1 MVDPR
6 KIELQEGAL
15 TFARISELDDEPVQG
30 AFDAAHLKE
39 IHRRIFQ
46 DLPHHAPGEYRPDAP
61 AHIKARALEGSGH
74 RYHVHYAPRSQVDA
88 GIGQV
93 LAELGGPDRLR
104 GLNAE
109 QFSQR
114 MARLYADLDH
124 LHPFKEGNSRTLR
137 AFTEQLA
144 REAGYEMGWSAANI
158 DASSRDRLYV
168 ARDKEV
174 MQRAFPGL
182 DQDRAMATDS
192 RAEYEAYVRFV
203 APFSRADTLQQ
214 LIQESVHRTQDLA
227 AEKAPREGVP
237 ASPRDAAAHM
247 PPTGR
252 QPPVRLS
259 ALQSGGRYAYRQAI
273 APLSAPGWSAEQ
285 ERRATGL
292 ETVRRT
298 AVGASLTFAEFGCEA
313 IHKAGNAAKVD
324 WRRVEDAA
332 MAQSLQNDLQPA
344 SQVYQAIAA
353 ASPAA
358 VTESQKSAL
367 RDRVDRLASGLEAGP
382 RHAAD
387 AGPSPAG

>member
-30 AFDAAHLKE
+30 TFDAAHLKE

-46 DLPHHAPGEYRPDAP
+46 DLPHHAPGEYRPDTP

-74 RYHVHYAPRSQVDA
+74 RYHVHYAPRSLVDA
-88 GIGQV
+88 GIDQV

-114 MARLYADLDH
+114 MARLYGDLDH

-137 AFTEQLA
+137 AFTGQLA
-144 REAGYEMGWSAANI
+144 REAGYELGWSATNTG
-158 DASSRDRLYV
+158 ASSRDRLYV

-182 DQDRAMATDS
+182 DEERAMATDS
-192 RAEYEAYVRFV
+192 RAEYEAYMRFV

-214 LIQESVHRTQDLA
+214 LIQESLHRVQDLA
-227 AEKAPREGVP
+227 AEKAPGGGAA
-237 ASPRDAAAHM
+237 ASPGDVAPPM
-247 PPTGR
+247 P
-252 QPPVRLS
+252 QPGQQAPVRLS
-259 ALQSGGRYAYRQAI
+259 ALQPGGRYAYRQAI
-273 APLSAPGWSAEQ
+273 APPSAPDWSAEQ
-285 ERRATGL
+285 ARRATAL
-292 ETVRRT
+292 EAVRRT

-313 IHKAGNAAKVD
+313 MGKAGSALKVD

-332 MAQSLQNDLQPA
+332 MAQSLQNDRQPA

-367 RDRVDRLASGLEAGP
+367 RDRVERLASSLEAGHRP
-382 RHAAD
+382 EAD